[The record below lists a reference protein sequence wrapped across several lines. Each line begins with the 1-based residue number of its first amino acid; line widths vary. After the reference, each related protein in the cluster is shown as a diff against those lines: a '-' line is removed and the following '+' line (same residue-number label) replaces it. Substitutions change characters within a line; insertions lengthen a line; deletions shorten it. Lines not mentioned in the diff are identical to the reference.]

1 MRKWRRSNDFDREP
15 QLFAVARHP
24 VRRVFL
30 HPGSGVGS
38 RHISGARLARAVHL
52 DGLPDAALQQMGI
65 ARADIPS
72 IVFRDLFT
80 I

>member
-1 MRKWRRSNDFDREP
+1 MVSTANCNYSPSLGTRFDAYFCTLG
-15 QLFAVARHP
+15 QGL
-24 VRRVFL
+24 
-30 HPGSGVGS
+30 GSQ
-38 RHISGARLARAVHL
+38 HISGHRLARAVHL

-80 I
+80 V

>member
-1 MRKWRRSNDFDREP
+1 
-15 QLFAVARHP
+15 L
-24 VRRVFL
+24 
-30 HPGSGVGS
+30 GS
-38 RHISGARLARAVHL
+38 RHIAGARLARAVHL

>member
-1 MRKWRRSNDFDREP
+1 
-15 QLFAVARHP
+15 
-24 VRRVFL
+24 
-30 HPGSGVGS
+30 
-38 RHISGARLARAVHL
+38 VHL

>member
-1 MRKWRRSNDFDREP
+1 MTSTANRNYSPSLGTRFDAYFCTLG
-15 QLFAVARHP
+15 QGL
-24 VRRVFL
+24 
-30 HPGSGVGS
+30 GSGHV
-38 RHISGARLARAVHL
+38 SGARLARAVHL
-52 DGLPDAALQQMGI
+52 DRLPDAALQQMGI